1 MRKKKDK
8 FDKYNFSNSVTKNN
22 YNGSFKN
29 KESFFETIKIW
40 IINMFQFLIYH
51 WIHNRMLFLLVLS
64 LIFILGYYIYTNYI
78 KDDDKDDDKDD
89 KDDKDEILNN
99 LVKNN
104 NKKFKNK
111 NGKKRIPKKHETRC
125 RIIMENLFK
134 APFVSVRPDFLKY
147 DKTGKNLELDMFNS
161 DLMIALEYDGI
172 HHRKFTEFFHKSEQD
187 FIEQQ
192 ERDKYK
198 EERCKEL
205 GITLIRVPD
214 TVKYE
219 DLEEYIK
226 DELDKRGIF
235 Y

>member
-22 YNGSFKN
+22 YNSSFKN

-78 KDDDKDDDKDD
+78 KDDDKDEDNDD

-125 RIIMENLFK
+125 RIIMENLYK
-134 APFVSVRPDFLKY
+134 KLRARREKIVLINKKLLELQEKY
-147 DKTGKNLELDMFNS
+147 DAYIKEKKDIQEIIKNLQS
-161 DLMIALEYDGI
+161 KI
-172 HHRKFTEFFHKSEQD
+172 K
-187 FIEQQ
+187 
-192 ERDKYK
+192 
-198 EERCKEL
+198 RCKNVL
-205 GITLIRVPD
+205 CQ
-214 TVKYE
+214 
-219 DLEEYIK
+219 
-226 DELDKRGIF
+226 
-235 Y
+235 